1 MWIAALIPPALN
13 QFFGECTWFLCSLTV
28 YDIKWVYVSASNEN
42 IDFTGDSC
50 SVCGGVLLWQC
61 RIIIKRFINL
71 WSMKFPRCY
80 SKPVIMSSFNENSLL
95 TLTWTIPEKYRPRC
109 AQSRCSINRLTSS
122 DISPINFFCNP
133 LKNLNIWSMTWYGN
147 HKALKWF
154 CCRVHYPDSKGFK
167 SGLEVIAGWALKF

>member
-1 MWIAALIPPALN
+1 MRRVSFRPGKRHLRALSRCVFLKSNTHVNKMWIAALIPPALN

-109 AQSRCSINRLTSS
+109 ALSRCSINRLTSS
-122 DISPINFFCNP
+122 DISPINFF
-133 LKNLNIWSMTWYGN
+133 L
-147 HKALKWF
+147 
-154 CCRVHYPDSKGFK
+154 
-167 SGLEVIAGWALKF
+167 

>member
-1 MWIAALIPPALN
+1 MRRVSFRPGKRHSRALSRCVSRNSIHMSTMWIAALKPPALN

-80 SKPVIMSSFNENSLL
+80 SKPVIMSSFNENSFLK
-95 TLTWTIPEKYRPRC
+95 LTWTIQEKYRPRC
-109 AQSRCSINRLTSS
+109 LNAQSTS
-122 DISPINFFCNP
+122 
-133 LKNLNIWSMTWYGN
+133 
-147 HKALKWF
+147 
-154 CCRVHYPDSKGFK
+154 
-167 SGLEVIAGWALKF
+167 